1 MAFDI
6 SRLTSAVNK
15 YLNSISDVAGAA
27 KKASEEIEAR
37 TQFATDLKDAI
48 RQNIEARSREEVSV
62 PDIASVVK
70 EQVSSAIGSIDS
82 QIQQIN
88 GSFAAI
94 REAGTVTTS
103 GNEKGEDSGASDSNV
118 DASKGTLSL
127 DALQELSRLKYFSAN
142 LIQGSLFDDL
152 SSIAS
157 QNEVKTSVETVAEDS
172 EKSGSS
178 SELAQALIKAYKT
191 SGSSVPITSIFGD
204 FSI

>member
-62 PDIASVVK
+62 PDIASLVR
-70 EQVSSAIGSIDS
+70 EQVTSATGSIDS

-88 GSFAAI
+88 GQFI
-94 REAGTVTTS
+94 
-103 GNEKGEDSGASDSNV
+103 
-118 DASKGTLSL
+118 
-127 DALQELSRLKYFSAN
+127 SAN
-142 LIQGSLFDDL
+142 LIQSSLFNGLEDANKTDTNSTLQALGLDAATGSSALNDAL
-152 SSIAS
+152 SRIVS

-178 SELAQALIKAYKT
+178 SELAKALIKAYKT